1 MSTFEIKKILV
12 PVDFSGTGEKVL
24 EQVVMMAEKTK
35 SSITLLTVLDGPL
48 SNAGPDLFGL
58 ATSDGVKYEDA
69 IMGWVKQHMEA
80 FKKKLHTG
88 GASNVDYIVEKGS
101 AYKKIVATAQKINA
115 DIIVM
120 GTHGVSGVR
129 EFVVGSNAFRV
140 VSEAQ
145 CPVLTIQ
152 KHITKPGF
160 KDILLPFRDKAHS
173 REKVDYAI
181 DIANL
186 YGASIHVLGISYDT
200 DPSEVKKIQLEADQT
215 ISIIKK
221 AGVNCTEEVIE
232 GDYKENLIFEHAKMV
247 KADLIIAMSDL
258 DKMEISEFVSG
269 PFIQHLVNH
278 SNIPVLSIRP
288 KYNPNPVHGTGENVG
303 DWSFWG

>member
-1 MSTFEIKKILV
+1 MNTFEIKQILV

-24 EQVVMMAEKTK
+24 EQVALMSEKTK
-35 SSITLLTVLDGPL
+35 SSINLLTVLEGPL
-48 SNAGPDLFGL
+48 SNAGPDLFGM
-58 ATSDGVKYEDA
+58 SINDGEKYEDA

-80 FKKKLHTG
+80 FKKKLIAG
-88 GASNVDYIVEKGS
+88 GATKVNYIIEKGS
-101 AYKKIVATAQKINA
+101 PYKKILSTAQKIKA

-145 CPVLTIQ
+145 CPVLSIQ
-152 KHITKPGF
+152 KHIMKPGF
-160 KDILLPFRDKAHS
+160 KEILLPFRDKAHS

-181 DIANL
+181 SIANL
-186 YGASIHVLGISYDT
+186 YSASIHVLGISYDT
-200 DPSEVKKIQLEADQT
+200 DPSEVKKIQLEADQ
-215 ISIIKK
+215 IIGIIKK

-232 GDYKENLIFEHAKMV
+232 GDYTETLIFEHAKKT

-258 DKMEISEFVSG
+258 DKIEISEFVSG

-278 SNIPVLSIRP
+278 SRIPVLSIRP
-288 KYNPNPVHGTGENVG
+288 KYNPNPVHDAGENVG